1 MADIWFGSHLR
12 NAYHPSGCNF
22 SSIKKKRIALDDHLD
37 FFSAF
42 IFYDFTE
49 ETIIDKA
56 AQRAR
61 IDMTGI
67 DRTITD
73 PLLRLG
79 SFFN

>member
-1 MADIWFGSHLR
+1 MITW
-12 NAYHPSGCNF
+12 
-22 SSIKKKRIALDDHLD
+22 I